1 MTANRIKELLK
12 KHSYAQLKK
21 ELSAANAVDIAEML
35 EEMPLEDQLI
45 VFRMLGKDQ
54 AADTFSEM
62 GSDTQKRL
70 IDGFTD
76 QELKSIL
83 NEMDA
88 DDMADM
94 IEEMPAVVVERVLS
108 RTDPEMR
115 RDVNQLL
122 QYPEDSAG
130 AIMTT
135 EYISLKKE
143 MKVVDAFDYIRQK
156 GEDSE
161 DLYTCYVTAQN
172 RILIG
177 VVTVR
182 DMLLASPDALI
193 SDIMNRSVISVT
205 TTDDQEDAARLFD
218 KYNLTALPVVD
229 NEKRLV
235 GMITVDDAID
245 TMREETSEDFEKMAA
260 MNPKEDDYFDTSVMQ
275 HVRNRLPWLLVLM
288 FSSIATGI
296 IITKYEA
303 AFQAMPLL
311 VALMP
316 MLSDTGGNA
325 GSQTSTLIIRGMAL
339 GEIRLSDFFRVVFKE
354 SRIALICGL
363 VLGIV
368 NGLRIVLQY
377 HSVTLALIIA
387 ITLEFTVL
395 ASKLCGAILPML
407 AKKCHLDPA
416 IMASPLLTTVVD
428 VCSVFIYFSIASM
441 FLGI

>member
-45 VFRMLGKDQ
+45 VFRMLGKEQ

-407 AKKCHLDPA
+407 AKECHLDPA